1 MGSLQAGE
9 FASMTGKGKGKISID
24 QALGWHLQSNH
35 YPPVPLTMVGP
46 AKRAI
51 SAHNRGKHD
60 ANIKLPQGILWKG
73 KKSAPA
79 HAIIDSHHLD
89 SWLNP
94 RDEDY

>member
-1 MGSLQAGE
+1 
-9 FASMTGKGKGKISID
+9 
-24 QALGWHLQSNH
+24 
-35 YPPVPLTMVGP
+35 VGP

-89 SWLNP
+89 SWLKP
-94 RDEDY
+94 RDEDF